1 MRKLLTLLLAAV
13 MLLSIAPLALAEA
26 VPVKWVSLGNGMP
39 ENVDTWKAKV
49 DEYLME
55 KIGVTL
61 DIDILSWG
69 AYGDR
74 RNAIINGGEYFD
86 VVFTDGGSYPADI
99 QKGVLLDIKPLLDTV
114 PALKALI
121 PEGMW
126 EAITIDGKI
135 YAVPTL
141 KDSALAHY
149 FVFNPLVMEEHG
161 IDVSGAKDF
170 ATLDPVLRKMKEAG
184 IEAPFTMNKGGAYHM
199 LDVYDGAGLGF
210 PAVGVRYDDAERK
223 VVSVFETE
231 DIMAN
236 LKQLHTWY
244 KDGIINQD
252 AFTLAETPSELPFFV
267 AQGWP
272 GAWPYTTTNDAG
284 EETKVIGITNPFIG
298 PIFSAGSIM
307 GSMNGVYAGAKN
319 PEKVLQFLELVN
331 TDTKLRDMICY
342 GEEGVNFT
350 YNEDGLVVKDAEK
363 AWPWARYTQGNH
375 AVLTAENTNP
385 GMFKEIEVVNET
397 ATPTV
402 LFGFNL
408 DMKDIENE
416 VTLVKGVY
424 EDFASEL
431 LTGAE
436 DPEVLVP
443 KMIEAMKAV
452 GLDKIMEEFQK
463 QVDEY
468 FAK

>member
-1 MRKLLTLLLAAV
+1 MRKLLSLLLAAM
-13 MLLSIAPLALAEA
+13 MLLSLTSLALAEA
-26 VPVKWVSLGNGMP
+26 APVKWVSLGGGMP

-86 VVFTDGGSYPADI
+86 VIFTDGGSYPADI
-99 QKGVLLDIKPLLDTV
+99 QKGVLLDIKPLLDGV
-114 PALKALI
+114 PALRDLI
-121 PEGMW
+121 PQGMW
-126 EAITIDGKI
+126 DAITIDGKI

-149 FVFNPLVMEEHG
+149 FVFDPVVMEEHG
-161 IDVSGAKDF
+161 IDVSGAKTF
-170 ATLDPVLRKMKEAG
+170 ADLDPIFRKMKEGG
-184 IEAPFTMNKGGAYHM
+184 IEAPYTMNKGGSYHM
-199 LDVYDGAGLGF
+199 LDVYDSAGLGF
-210 PAVGVRYDDAERK
+210 PAIGVRYDDAERK
-223 VVSVFETE
+223 VVSVLETE

-236 LKQLHTWY
+236 LKQLHAWY

-252 AFTLAETPSELPFFV
+252 AYTLNETPSELPFYI

-272 GAWPYTTTNDAG
+272 GAWTYTKTNDAG
-284 EETKVIGITNPFIG
+284 EEVKVTGITNPFVG

-331 TDTKLRDMICY
+331 TDAKLRDMICY

-350 YNEDGLVVKDAEK
+350 YNEDGLVVRDSEK
-363 AWPWARYTQGNH
+363 SWPWARYTQGNH
-375 AVLTAENTNP
+375 AILTAEYTNKD
-385 GMFKEIEVVNET
+385 MFKEIEVVNQT

-402 LFGFNL
+402 LFGFNVDL
-408 DMKDIENE
+408 SNIENE
-416 VTLVKGVY
+416 VTLVKAIYG
-424 EDFASEL
+424 DFVSEM
-431 LTGAE
+431 LTGTE
-436 DPEVLVP
+436 DPEVIVP
-443 KMIEAMKAV
+443 KMVEAMKAV
-452 GLDKIMEEFQK
+452 GMDKIIEEFQR
-463 QVDEY
+463 QVDEF